1 MRQILPLLLLSSG
14 LSLGCDAET
23 SPIAP
28 MADQGPDQAVVDAA
42 IIDAAVVDA
51 AVDARTTDPDM
62 TSPDMRLAD
71 MAVEADMHAGDM
83 TAADDGVTADML
95 AADMLAGDMTL
106 ADMAMP
112 DQGTPDA
119 MVDLGPH
126 GIDSYD
132 PSCQVMD
139 WVPGECVA
147 GVGRLEESRGAG
159 HIAED
164 IPIEYDLSPP
174 AADDHRGRWANWGE
188 YRSLPPQRWLHN
200 LEHGGI
206 ALLYHPC
213 APVEMIDAMRELAQ
227 ARGPDFRW
235 IMTPYEGLQSAVA
248 LVAWEWRYFA
258 ECVRPDE
265 INQFFDLRHAM
276 GPEDVG
282 GNGGYDVE
290 WIGR

>member
-1 MRQILPLLLLSSG
+1 MRRLLLL
-14 LSLGCDAET
+14 LFCLGCDAET
-23 SPIAP
+23 SPVAP
-28 MADQGPDQAVVDAA
+28 LADQGPVVDAA
-42 IIDAAVVDA
+42 IMDAAVVDA
-51 AVDARTTDPDM
+51 AVDARATDPDM
-62 TSPDMRLAD
+62 TAPDMSGAD
-71 MAVEADMHAGDM
+71 
-83 TAADDGVTADML
+83 TGVTADMRV
-95 AADMLAGDMTL
+95 GDMTL
-106 ADMAMP
+106 ADQGAAADQGVAADMTIADLGMADLGMA

-119 MVDLGPH
+119 MPNLGPH

-132 PSCQVMD
+132 PTCQVVD

-147 GVGRLEESRGAG
+147 GVGRLEESRGQG

-164 IPIEYDLSPP
+164 VLIEYDLSPP

-213 APVEMIDAMRELAQ
+213 APAEVVDELRELAR
-227 ARGPDFRW
+227 ARGEDFRW
-235 IMTPYEGLQSAVA
+235 ILTPYEGLQSAVA
-248 LVAWEWRYFA
+248 VVAWEWRYFA

-265 INQFFDLRHAM
+265 INQFFDVRHAM
-276 GPEDVG
+276 GPENVG
-282 GNGGYDVE
+282 GNGGYDAE